1 MKFIVSYQN
10 AKLIRGGN
18 KMADPLKILEDL
30 SAGARRENPPRI
42 DVSTRV
48 LLRLSREVPAPAWPM
63 ALAASITA
71 VAALV
76 VLSISL
82 PLYEMLT
89 EPWSVF
95 FVMAAN
101 ALP

>member
-1 MKFIVSYQN
+1 V
-10 AKLIRGGN
+10 
-18 KMADPLKILEDL
+18 ADPLKILEDL
-30 SAGARRENPPRI
+30 SIKARRESPPSI
-42 DVSTRV
+42 DVSARV
-48 LLRLSREVPAPAWPM
+48 LLRLKGEVPGPAWP
-63 ALAASITA
+63 LAFVASGAA
-71 VAALV
+71 VAALA

-82 PLYEMLT
+82 PLYEMLM